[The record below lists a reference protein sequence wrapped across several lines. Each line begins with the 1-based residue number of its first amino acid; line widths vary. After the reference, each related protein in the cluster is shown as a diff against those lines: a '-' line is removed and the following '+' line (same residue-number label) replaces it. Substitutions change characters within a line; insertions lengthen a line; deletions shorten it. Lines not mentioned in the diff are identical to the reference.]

1 LSPEKGGLLQ
11 KGDRRYEKRQRRKK
25 LKMSEEGGILKV
37 GVEGRLSFWENLV
50 YGLQHYFLI
59 GMSAFIVPMIFLGA
73 FAQAGPLAL
82 SFDKVAYLVGAMLI
96 GAGIVTLTQSSI
108 LLKLPVAQGQA
119 IILIVLMISTVFA
132 YGWGV
137 TYAGLI
143 LAGILTTVLT
153 LPFSKGVV
161 GWLSRSI
168 TPPAVYGTLVLLIG
182 VTMAPQVAFGN
193 MIMPG
198 GQLSS
203 GMDLILALIAFLVP
217 LFLMI
222 FVKKGF
228 FRSASVFIGLLIAVV
243 VAAISGRIDWSPV
256 ASAQWIT
263 VPQIFPM
270 GFEWNWGPVI
280 ISGLIMFVGYLAAVS
295 ESIGVYTLVT
305 NLDPSQKLN
314 KERINKGIF
323 GESLGSVVGTLIG
336 SVPSTTYAQ
345 NVGLMALTGVG
356 ARSVITTCGLLLVLS
371 GFIYKVG
378 AIVAVIPLS
387 IYGGSLLAV
396 LAMLIAVGISTLSK
410 MKWTDVNMAIIG
422 TGIAI
427 GVGALFWNIHPQGS
441 QMLQKL
447 HPVWG
452 IFLGN
457 PALLGFLVTW
467 VLYAVFVLPR
477 EKEA

>member
-1 LSPEKGGLLQ
+1 
-11 KGDRRYEKRQRRKK
+11 
-25 LKMSEEGGILKV
+25 MSQEEGILRV

-50 YGLQHYFLI
+50 YGLQHFFLI
-59 GMSAFIVPMIFLGA
+59 GMSAFITPMIFMGA

-82 SFDKVAYLVGAMLI
+82 PFEKVAYLVGAMLI
-96 GAGIVTLTQSSI
+96 GAGIVTLTQSAI
-108 LLKLPVAQGQA
+108 LLRLPVAQGQA

-143 LAGILTTVLT
+143 FAGILATLLT
-153 LPFSKGVV
+153 LPFSKGIA
-161 GWLSRSI
+161 GWLSKSI

-182 VTMAPQVAFGN
+182 LTMAPQVAFGS
-193 MIMPG
+193 MIMPN
-198 GQLSS
+198 GQVNS
-203 GMDLILALIAFLVP
+203 GMDIILALIAFLVP

-228 FRSASVFIGLLIAVV
+228 WRSASVFIGLV
-243 VAAISGRIDWSPV
+243 VAVIVGAIAGKIDWSPV
-256 ASAQWIT
+256 ASASWIT
-263 VPQIFPM
+263 VPQLFPL

-280 ISGLIMFVGYLAAVS
+280 VTGLILFVGYLAAIS

-305 NLDPSQKLN
+305 QLDPSQKLT
-314 KERINKGIF
+314 KTRVNKGIF
-323 GESLGSVVGTLIG
+323 GESLGSLVGTLIG

-356 ARSVITTCGLLLVLS
+356 ARSVITTCGILLVLF
-371 GFIYKVG
+371 GFIYKIG

-396 LAMLIAVGISTLSK
+396 LAMLIAVGISTIAK

-422 TGIAI
+422 TGITI
-427 GVGALFWNIHPQGS
+427 GVGATFWNIHPQGS
-441 QMLQKL
+441 VMLQQL

-467 VLYAVFVLPR
+467 VLYAIFVLPR